1 MNTLDTQVGGTHYT
15 DLKSQPIDLI
25 AALELD
31 FLQGNVVK
39 YLTRYRYKGGT
50 LDLYK
55 ARDYCHKAHALIDYK
70 AVTDDYRT
78 RATYAVEM
86 HCEANGATEKVREAM
101 LMALLYQW
109 REASKIICGLID
121 ESTLANTDEE
131 KRCNSVGPDEF
142 YTSANGDLVIGV
154 PWSTEGQYRITEDCG
169 RYVVLHS
176 VGSGR
181 MLKGLYS
188 TIDEAREGVIAHRE
202 SMLEDEIARL
212 TAKLER
218 SRKKHPIK

>member
-70 AVTDDYRT
+70 AVPTTTAHALPMPSRCT
-78 RATYAVEM
+78 ARQ
-86 HCEANGATEKVREAM
+86 TER
-101 LMALLYQW
+101 
-109 REASKIICGLID
+109 RR
-121 ESTLANTDEE
+121 
-131 KRCNSVGPDEF
+131 RC
-142 YTSANGDLVIGV
+142 
-154 PWSTEGQYRITEDCG
+154 
-169 RYVVLHS
+169 
-176 VGSGR
+176 
-181 MLKGLYS
+181 
-188 TIDEAREGVIAHRE
+188 
-202 SMLEDEIARL
+202 ARL
-212 TAKLER
+212 C
-218 SRKKHPIK
+218 